1 MMNTVLY
8 VGGSFTNINN
18 TVRNRLA
25 ALDANAG
32 TLTSWDPDVDTGTS
46 VMAMAL
52 SNVVDDDTADP
63 NDTADIPP
71 ILDVG
76 GDFTHLAGAGRN
88 YLAAVKTADSTLV
101 TWDANADKAD
111 APVRTLALAP
121 DNALLYAGGDF
132 TAAGDQNSRV
142 GLTALTTDLGD
153 ATAWAPVPSASGVVR
168 ALALTAT
175 GTLYAGGD
183 FTRISGALRNGLAA
197 FEPPTSKATPGGGSY
212 NATQNVVLSCA
223 DKTVSVCTGNILYS
237 IDGSVPSIAYTS
249 GVQIPITTPV

>member
-1 MMNTVLY
+1 MDETPVLY
-8 VGGSFTNINN
+8 VRRQFTNINN

-52 SNVVDDDTADP
+52 SNVVDDDTVDP
-63 NDTADIPP
+63 NDTADMPP
-71 ILDVG
+71 ILYVG

-121 DNALLYAGGDF
+121 DNALLYAGGILPL
-132 TAAGDQNSRV
+132 RV
-142 GLTALTTDLGD
+142 IEFPRRPG
-153 ATAWAPVPSASGVVR
+153 R
-168 ALALTAT
+168 AHH
-175 GTLYAGGD
+175 
-183 FTRISGALRNGLAA
+183 R
-197 FEPPTSKATPGGGSY
+197 PW
-212 NATQNVVLSCA
+212 
-223 DKTVSVCTGNILYS
+223 
-237 IDGSVPSIAYTS
+237 
-249 GVQIPITTPV
+249 